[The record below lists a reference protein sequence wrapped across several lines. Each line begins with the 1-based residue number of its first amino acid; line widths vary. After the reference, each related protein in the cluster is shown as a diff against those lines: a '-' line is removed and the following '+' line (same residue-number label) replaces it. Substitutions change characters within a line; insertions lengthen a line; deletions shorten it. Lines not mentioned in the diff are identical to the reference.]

1 MQGRKKIKNE
11 WIEAKSLEVV
21 QAMLGNM
28 RYVDY
33 LQ

>member
-1 MQGRKKIKNE
+1 MQGRKKVRNE
-11 WIEAKSLEVV
+11 WTEVKSLEVV

-33 LQ
+33 SQ

>member
-1 MQGRKKIKNE
+1 MQGRKKVRNE
-11 WIEAKSLEVV
+11 WIEVKSLEVQV
-21 QAMLGNM
+21 LMLGNM

>member
-1 MQGRKKIKNE
+1 MQERKKVKNE
-11 WIEAKSLEVV
+11 WIEVKSLEVV